1 MGQMVDYEDCIVFNL
16 AKAYQTAHG
25 RFAALLKPHG
35 LTPIQALVLQAVSEE
50 QGLSASEISKQLVL
64 DNATLSGVLDRLA
77 DGGWIEKRNDE
88 TDRRVNRIFLSDKA
102 GRHGETLVELRSQA
116 NDEIMA
122 SLSLEERV
130 LLKRL
135 LKDIR

>member
-1 MGQMVDYEDCIVFNL
+1 MVDRDECIVFNL
-16 AKAYQTAHG
+16 AKAYQAAHG

-50 QGLSASEISKQLVL
+50 QGMSASEISKRLVL

-88 TDRRVNRIFLSDKA
+88 ADRRVNRIFLSTKA
-102 GRHGETLVELRSQA
+102 ARQAQTLVELRTETNNRVLA
-116 NDEIMA
+116 D
-122 SLSLEERV
+122 LSTEERI
-130 LLKRL
+130 LLTRL
-135 LKDIR
+135 LRDIR